1 MVYEIS
7 NFLSKENCNELVKYF
22 KNNTHKCRSLEHP
35 LFNNRTISV
44 NDVDSLKCQK
54 ILRVFEFKV
63 TQAVSKLHDCKSY
76 VFMEYWDIVHWDAGM
91 EMGAHRDNQYDPHT
105 DLSARHYTAI
115 CYLND
120 DYSGGS
126 TFFSEENKEC
136 TPETGKLVTFKSE
149 VEHGVN
155 KVISGDRYTL
165 AMWFTR
171 DENKIREK
179 LYF

>member
-1 MVYEIS
+1 MVYEIP
-7 NFLSKENCNELVKYF
+7 NFLSKENCNKLIDYYKR
-22 KNNTHKCRSLEHP
+22 NTHKCRNLDHVLFDRRTITVNTIDSLE
-35 LFNNRTISV
+35 
-44 NDVDSLKCQK
+44 CEK
-54 ILRVFEFKV
+54 ILRAFEFKV
-63 TQAVSKLHDCKSY
+63 TQAVSKSHDCESY
-76 VFMEYWDIVHWDAGM
+76 VFMEHWDIVYWETGM
-91 EMGAHRDNQYDPHT
+91 EMPAHRDNQYDT
-105 DLSARHYTAI
+105 NDDLSARHYSAV

-136 TPETGKLVTFKSE
+136 IPETGKLVTFKSE

-179 LYF
+179 SFF